1 MASSSIPTAKAK
13 RRLPLFSTVGKKVIM
28 AVSGLAL
35 CGFLCGHL
43 AGNLL
48 LLQGGRFT
56 WFNTYARTLN
66 ALPFLL
72 LLELGIVAMFLIH
85 AYDGFVLHKQNKE
98 ARGQGEYYYKEWTRQ
113 RKSSKSRKGVSST
126 TMFVTGVTLL
136 LFTALHIWHFKYH
149 HSIGPEN
156 PISAQIAGKGAPLVG
171 VGTGGIAPAEGQSV
185 NESKAETSDLAA
197 HVVYELKKPYVL
209 VLYVLCMIALASHLN
224 HAVSS
229 AFQSLGASNTRF
241 ERPIIWFGKLFTV
254 AIGGAFILLPIWV
267 SFFSRLPR

>member
-1 MASSSIPTAKAK
+1 
-13 RRLPLFSTVGKKVIM
+13 
-28 AVSGLAL
+28 L

-48 LLQGGRFT
+48 LMQGGKFS
-56 WFNTYARTLN
+56 WFNNYATFLN

-126 TMFVTGVTLL
+126 TMFITGVTIL
-136 LFTALHIWHFKYH
+136 LFTMMHIWHFKYH
-149 HSIGPEN
+149 HSIGPNN
-156 PISAQIAGKGAPLVG
+156 PISAQLAGKGAPLVG
-171 VGTGGIAPAEGQSV
+171 VGTGGITPVANQSAG
-185 NESKAETSDLAA
+185 ETKAEDEALSD

-209 VLYVLCMIALASHLN
+209 AIYFACMVALAVHLN
-224 HAVSS
+224 HAVAS
-229 AFQSLGASNTRF
+229 AFQSLGASNSRF
-241 ERPIIWFGKLFTV
+241 TKPIIWFGKAFTFV
-254 AIGGAFILLPIWV
+254 IGGAFILLPLWV
-267 SFFSRLPR
+267 NLFAQLPR